1 MKTQIIDRTTGGSAE
16 TFKIGMEGYF
26 WDTKG
31 GAVRKGSLDETNLS
45 SMIPYTRKDG
55 YNYVYFSPTI
65 PEWFLPSEAKSEKRG
80 IELVKCI
87 DSNAQTSNPFLTEKS
102 FAIIERI
109 CRDVE
114 GFDLLKC
121 TKKEPDE
128 SVKAHEIW
136 YFGHWNDGVI

>member
-26 WDTKG
+26 WDAVFG
-31 GAVRKGSLDETNLS
+31 PVRKGVYAGESCGNL
-45 SMIPYTRKDG
+45 INKDG
-55 YNYVYFSPTI
+55 GESFHHFSPTI
-65 PEWFLPSEAKSEKRG
+65 PEWFLPSEAKAEKKG

-87 DSNAQTSNPFLTEKS
+87 DSNGQTSNPFLTEKS

-136 YFGHWNDGVI
+136 YLGHWNDGVI

>member
-16 TFKIGMEGYF
+16 TFKVGMEGYF
-26 WDTKG
+26 WNNTG
-31 GAVRKGSLDETNLS
+31 GPILKAKIEKINNDRY
-45 SMIPYTRKDG
+45 PYESPDG
-55 YNYVYFSPTI
+55 TATANFSPTI
-65 PEWFLPSEAKSEKRG
+65 PEWFLPSEAKEKKG

-87 DSNAQTSNPFLTEKS
+87 NSNGQTSTSKKKKKS

-121 TKKEPDE
+121 TKK
-128 SVKAHEIW
+128 
-136 YFGHWNDGVI
+136 

>member
-16 TFKIGMEGYF
+16 TFEIGMKGYF
-26 WDTKG
+26 WDNENSIHLGVLTGILKDQDMPYS
-31 GAVRKGSLDETNLS
+31 RS
-45 SMIPYTRKDG
+45 SGNNWRH
-55 YNYVYFSPTI
+55 FSPTI
-65 PEWFLPSEAKSEKRG
+65 PEWFLPSEAKAEKKG
-80 IELVKCI
+80 IEFVKCI
-87 DSNAQTSNPFLTEKS
+87 DSNGQTSNPFLTEKS